1 MHRDYIFCCCK
12 YKIMCRK
19 KISLRLF
26 ELDRISDS
34 CMLWMIR
41 KWKEV
46 GQVIFF
52 VWCYKNLTYILIYDK
67 GRNLLVPHKLYSPSR
82 KCHQLIIKSVC
93 SVVLGTS
100 FYFFCLP
107 LPITDQGSVMDGSG
121 PSGQGRKQ
129 KLRVINIC
137 IFTCVCNWIICWDND
152 GVEV

>member
-1 MHRDYIFCCCK
+1 MCK
-12 YKIMCRK
+12 K
-19 KISLRLF
+19 KNKSEIVWI
-26 ELDRISDS
+26 RISDS

-107 LPITDQGSVMDGSG
+107 LPTTDQGSVMDGSG